1 VRTPPLKG
9 CTILLVEDDYLQ
21 ARAATAALERA
32 GARVIG
38 PAGSAANAFALI
50 AADKPDA
57 AVLDINLGTGPSFEI
72 ADRLQS
78 EGIPFLFLTGYDEVS
93 IPDRFEDVP
102 RGEKPLRE
110 GRLVELVGRLCD

>member
-1 VRTPPLKG
+1 MTTPPLKG

-21 ARAATAALERA
+21 ARAATATLERA

-38 PAGSAANAFALI
+38 PVASAANAFALI
-50 AADKPDA
+50 AADKPA
-57 AVLDINLGTGPSFEI
+57 AVVLDINLGNGPSFDI

-93 IPDRFEDVP
+93 IPERFDSVP
-102 RGEKPLRE
+102 RGEKPLQE
-110 GRLVELVGRLCD
+110 ARLVELVGRICD